1 MQQLILY
8 LKNKLLSVITVSGIK
23 YNYKRRFA
31 RRINVRYNTFWKSA
45 DAEKVRNI
53 AMSADEP
60 LTKWKD
66 AKHWQR
72 KLSNKY
78 NAKEFAKLYNCK
90 VSKLYWKGRNADAID
105 FNKLPPYYVI
115 RPTIGHSCN
124 LVFLM
129 ANSVNLMDKKTYSS
143 QDIKSILSEALN
155 ENFYLEFLIE
165 EFVRTESGE
174 YAIPDDYKIYMF
186 NGEVAIIEV
195 INRSSPTQGT
205 LSCYDKNWKMIA
217 NTATNKFAQATYQ
230 PPPKCLAEMIEQAKR
245 LSKAYEIFVRI
256 DFYATDKGAVFGEFT
271 PTPGAAKYLT
281 AEAEK
286 MFINYWDTFCNGR
299 I

>member
-1 MQQLILY
+1 MRQSILY
-8 LKNKLLSVITVSGIK
+8 LKNKFLCVVTASYLKDHS
-23 YNYKRRFA
+23 KRPFA
-31 RRINVRYNTFWKSA
+31 RRINQRHNTFWRSS

-53 AMSADEP
+53 AMSADDP
-60 LTKWKD
+60 PTKWKD
-66 AKHWQR
+66 GRHWQR

-78 NAKEFAKLYNCK
+78 NAKQFAELYGCK
-90 VSKLYWKGRNADAID
+90 VSELFWKGRNASAIN

-129 ANSVNLMDKKTYSS
+129 ANSVNLMDRKTYSS
-143 QDIKSILSEALN
+143 QEIKSILSEALN
-155 ENFYLEFLIE
+155 ENPHLEFLIE

-195 INRSSPTQGT
+195 INRSSPAKGT
-205 LSCYDKNWKMIA
+205 LSCYDKNWQMMA
-217 NTATNKFAQATYQ
+217 NTATFKFAQAAYQ
-230 PPPKCLAEMIEQAKR
+230 PPPKCLVEMIEQAKR

-271 PTPGAAKYLT
+271 PTPGAARFLT
-281 AEAEK
+281 EETEK
-286 MFINYWDTFCNGR
+286 IFIDYWDTFCKGR

>member
-1 MQQLILY
+1 MQQLIIY
-8 LKNKLLSVITVSGIK
+8 LKNKLLSVITAFSLK
-23 YNYKRRFA
+23 DNSKRLFA
-31 RRINVRYNTFWKSA
+31 RRINRRHNTFWRSA

-60 LTKWKD
+60 LAKWKD

-78 NAKEFAKLYNCK
+78 NAKQFAKLHNCK
-90 VSKLYWKGRNADAID
+90 VSKLFWKGRNADAID

-124 LVFLM
+124 FVFLM
-129 ANSVNLMDKKTYSS
+129 ANSVNLMDRKTYFS
-143 QDIKSILSEALN
+143 QDIRAILSEALN
-155 ENFYLEFLIE
+155 KNPYLEFLIE
-165 EFVRTESGE
+165 EFVKTESGE
-174 YAIPDDYKIYMF
+174 YAIPDDYKTYMF
-186 NGEVAIIEV
+186 NGEVAVIEV
-195 INRSSPTQGT
+195 INRSSPTEGK
-205 LSCYDKNWKMIA
+205 LSCYDKNWKMIT
-217 NTATNKFAQATYQ
+217 NTAVHMFTQAKYQ
-230 PPPKCLAEMIEQAKR
+230 QPPKCFAEMIEQAKR

-281 AEAEK
+281 VEAEK
-286 MFINYWDTFCNGR
+286 MFINYWDTFCKGR